1 MLLPRPPRL
10 LPLLLATHL
19 GSAGGLSGQLEQ
31 ELRQLKHW
39 YEEGLLTRE
48 VWQERQRLALAP
60 PPASGSAS
68 LSVKDFG
75 AKGDG
80 VTDDTAAIAAAI
92 AAASKAS
99 TAHSCG
105 AGCGLTGPELTFPV
119 GTYIVSDTLAPAPW
133 MRGEA
138 GAMIQSVNSSADI
151 FATLSIWR
159 LTVQG
164 LLLHGQHD
172 HATSAK
178 LQFLFSLG
186 SVLTR

>member
-60 PPASGSAS
+60 PASGSAS

-105 AGCGLTGPELTFPV
+105 AGCGLTGPEVTFPV

-178 LQFLFSLG
+178 L
-186 SVLTR
+186 